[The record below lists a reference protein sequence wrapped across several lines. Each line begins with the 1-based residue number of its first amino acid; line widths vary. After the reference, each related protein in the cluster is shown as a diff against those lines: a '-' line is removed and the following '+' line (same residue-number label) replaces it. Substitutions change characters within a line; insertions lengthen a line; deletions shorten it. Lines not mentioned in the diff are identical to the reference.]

1 MSKLEIAK
9 KVIKEYYGYGCC
21 GLFNSRNTCGD
32 TMHTIYHKNGLTI
45 DICYD
50 WLYFEVF
57 GLDEDE
63 FDELCAY
70 YCTIKYNL

>member
-9 KVIKEYYGYGCC
+9 KIIEKYCRYAYC
-21 GLFNSRNTCGD
+21 GLFNSRNICGD
-32 TMHTIYHKNGLTI
+32 IMSTIYCANGLTI

-50 WLYFEVF
+50 YGYFEVF

-63 FDELCAY
+63 FDKLYVY
-70 YCTIKYNL
+70 YSLIKDN